1 MKDLTN
7 KELLEIILEQG
18 KSNAKEQL
26 DFACKVSI
34 FMNDQLSFNT
44 EIKSYLEN
52 NTKTNQRGLVEQVK
66 FNSNDIAKIHTD
78 KKVERRTVFVLVSV
92 LTIALD
98 FLKGLLFK

>member
-1 MKDLTN
+1 MKELTN

-18 KSNAKEQL
+18 KKNATEQF

-34 FMNDQLSFNT
+34 FMNDQLAFNT

-66 FNSNDIAKIHTD
+66 FNTSDIIEMKNEKKIQRAKDGFIGGI
-78 KKVERRTVFVLVSV
+78 VAS
-92 LTIALD
+92 
-98 FLKGLLFK
+98 LLAGIIKIFM